1 MRPLFYSFFKIQ
13 GIAMHP
19 MMTIATRA
27 ARAAGQTIMRAYTEL
42 DRVEI
47 STKGINDFV
56 TSVDKEAEA
65 TITYQIRK
73 SYPDHTIVGEED
85 GENRGQNK
93 DYVWIVDPLDGTN
106 NFVRGIP
113 HFAVSIAL
121 QHKGVTEIAVIYD
134 PVREELFSAVRG
146 KGAKVNDFRMRVTSV
161 NELDSTMIGTGFPFK
176 ARQHTETYMKILA
189 EVFPQ
194 CADLRRAGSAALD
207 LAYVAAGRLDG
218 FFEIGLKPWDIAAGD
233 LICREAGGTVT
244 DFTGGHNYL
253 VSGNIVAGTP
263 KVTSQLVKIMRPLL
277 NEGLKR

>member
-1 MRPLFYSFFKIQ
+1 
-13 GIAMHP
+13 MHP
-19 MMTIATRA
+19 MLTIATRA

-42 DRVEI
+42 DRVEV
-47 STKGINDFV
+47 SSKGINDFV

-85 GENRGQNK
+85 GENRGDNK

-113 HFAVSIAL
+113 HFAVSIAV
-121 QHKGVTEIAVIYD
+121 QYKGKIEVAVIYD

-146 KGAKVNDFRMRVTSV
+146 KGAKLNDFRLRVTNV
-161 NELDSTMIGTGFPFK
+161 NDLSSTIIGTGFPFK
-176 ARQHTETYMKILA
+176 ARQHTESYMAILG

-244 DFTGGHNYL
+244 DFMGAHNYMT
-253 VSGNIVAGTP
+253 SGNIVAGSP
-263 KVTSQLVKIMRPLL
+263 KVTTQLVKTMRPLL

>member
-1 MRPLFYSFFKIQ
+1 
-13 GIAMHP
+13 MHP
-19 MMTIATRA
+19 MLTIAVRA

-42 DRVEI
+42 DRVEV

-65 TITYQIRK
+65 AITYQIRK
-73 SYPDHTIVGEED
+73 SYPDHTIVGEEK
-85 GENRGQNK
+85 GENRGENK
-93 DYVWIVDPLDGTN
+93 DYIWIVDPLDGTN

-121 QHKGVTEIAVIYD
+121 QYKGKTEVAVVYD
-134 PVREELFSAVRG
+134 PVREELFTAIRG
-146 KGAKVNDFRMRVTSV
+146 KGAKLNDFRIRVTNV
-161 NELDSTMIGTGFPFK
+161 NELAPTIIGTGFPFK
-176 ARQHTETYMKILA
+176 ARQHTETYMTIFG
-189 EVFPQ
+189 EVFGH
-194 CADLRRAGSAALD
+194 CSDLRRTGSAALD

-233 LICREAGGTVT
+233 LLCREAGGTVT

-253 VSGNIVAGTP
+253 ISGNIVAGSP
-263 KVTSQLVKIMRPLL
+263 KVTTELVKTMRPLL

>member
-1 MRPLFYSFFKIQ
+1 
-13 GIAMHP
+13 MHP

-42 DRVEI
+42 DRVEV

-146 KGAKVNDFRMRVTSV
+146 KGAKINDFRMRVTSV

-176 ARQHTETYMKILA
+176 SRQHTETYMKILA

-233 LICREAGGTVT
+233 LICSEAGGTVT
-244 DFTGGHNYL
+244 DFTGGDNYL